1 MTILKLTESKPRIII
16 ANKSDGEAVW
26 NMEEAIMMSA
36 KEKLGITELT
46 NKLHEVTNI
55 DSLNVDEG
63 KFLANQR
70 QVDLMKKAYQNLL
83 NAKEACENAID
94 VDLIEIDLKQAFDYL
109 GNITGDS
116 SPEELI
122 TALFTKFC
130 LGK

>member
-1 MTILKLTESKPRIII
+1 MKRGKKYNQAATLIE
-16 ANKSDGEAVW
+16 
-26 NMEEAIMMSA
+26 
-36 KEKLGITELT
+36 T
-46 NKLHEVTNI
+46 NKVY
-55 DSLNVDEG
+55 S
-63 KFLANQR
+63 
-70 QVDLMKKAYQNLL
+70 
-83 NAKEACENAID
+83 AKEACEMEID

>member
-1 MTILKLTESKPRIII
+1 M
-16 ANKSDGEAVW
+16 DEAVL
-26 NMEEAIMMSA
+26 MSA
-36 KEKLGITELT
+36 KEKLGIKELT
-46 NKLHEVTNI
+46 DKLNEVTNI
-55 DSLNVDEG
+55 DTLNVDEG

-70 QVDLMKKAYQNLL
+70 QVDLMKKAYQHLI
-83 NAKEACENAID
+83 NAKEACEMEID